1 MKYSFSCIDKLKNA
15 PVAKLLLLV
24 LLCGTVLPGC
34 KKMLDVD
41 SSHTVAEK
49 NMWNTHEDTRSALIG
64 VYGLM
69 RAALADNDA
78 YWMYGE
84 LRSGDFTAVQRQ
96 DIDAVIKNN
105 LHAPLDMLNSLSNWR
120 RFYAVVNAANLFLEH
135 VSDVKARDPRY
146 SEQNM
151 NVDIAQI
158 RFLRAF
164 AYFYLVRIW
173 GDVPLITTSHD
184 GEFANKARD
193 SQQKVLAFI
202 EQELQAAADGLPYMY
217 SQNDPQQ
224 QGNYYNEGG
233 DKWNGILARKLS
245 AYAVMAH
252 VAAWQAKYS
261 YVAAYTKFLLDNVAK
276 ENLTFLKTDDLTR
289 SNGFFSGRSGT
300 NPVTNHI
307 LAFNFDFANGDASY
321 SGHLEELTL
330 AAPLVSKSQPE
341 IYIPKDTILFLFDQ
355 HVDERFSLDS
365 ITGEPTTDRYFS
377 NFDSHIPIFSKIKV
391 VQDGATSDPDFRI
404 FGSAIIFTRLEE
416 MALLR
421 AEALAILGDGAGATD
436 LLNQVRDLRKLLH
449 FNAEK
454 EGDLVDA
461 IFHERRKELMG
472 EGWRWFD
479 QIRYQKL
486 KRNDA
491 GFMNLINEGG
501 IYWPVSED
509 VLSQNKLITQNPYW
523 IGK

>member
-1 MKYSFSCIDKLKNA
+1 MIFGMKYSFSCINKLKHLPA
-15 PVAKLLLLV
+15 ARLLLLV
-24 LLCGTVLPGC
+24 FLCGTALPGC
-34 KKMLDVD
+34 KKILDVD

-84 LRSGDFTAVQRQ
+84 LRSGDFAAVQRQ

-307 LAFNFDFANGDASY
+307 LAFNFDFANGFNRFKVIYDGGRAKISGFNGELDYKASDDVDVFGRVEIKDY
-321 SGHLEELTL
+321 KLATEAQPWNLPKFKLTAGTNL
-330 AAPLVSKSQPE
+330 HISNKVNLNGTLVFRGDT
-341 IYIPKDTILFLFDQ
+341 KDFTTDPF
-355 HVDERFSLDS
+355 
-365 ITGEPTTDRYFS
+365 ITGGAATTR
-377 NFDSHIPIFSKIKV
+377 V
-391 VQDGATSDPDFRI
+391 VSLSSFADINAGVEYKATSRVGVFVKVNNLLNGNNQSWLYYPDYGFNI
-404 FGSAIIFTRLEE
+404 FGGVS
-416 MALLR
+416 
-421 AEALAILGDGAGATD
+421 
-436 LLNQVRDLRKLLH
+436 
-449 FNAEK
+449 
-454 EGDLVDA
+454 
-461 IFHERRKELMG
+461 
-472 EGWRWFD
+472 
-479 QIRYQKL
+479 Y
-486 KRNDA
+486 
-491 GFMNLINEGG
+491 GF
-501 IYWPVSED
+501 
-509 VLSQNKLITQNPYW
+509 
-523 IGK
+523 